1 MGFQIVIIGMNV
13 IGASIGLCLGS
24 IEDKIIRVGVDRDN
38 GILKKAQ
45 KLGAVDKTSLN
56 IPGAVKDAD
65 VILLTEPH
73 GQMLGTLDDIAPYLK
88 PGVSLLDASG
98 IKEKISQRVRE
109 LVPDFHNHASLTFTV
124 NPVYIH
130 TNVSSIEDARSDLFR
145 EGLMLVTIPVGTSQK
160 TVELTGTI
168 ARLLDA
174 QIMFAD
180 AVEVDGLQAGAQY
193 VPQLLAA
200 TLLNITTGQ
209 PGWRE
214 VRKLVNA
221 PYMIPASATM
231 MIPEAASASAE
242 WIAEKD
248 NLIRYIDLT
257 IQELGEIRGELAS
270 EDVESLTERITIAKE
285 SYLSLIK
292 QRSSGEVFDRGEPEV
307 YIPSSGE
314 TIKRLLGFGK
324 KK

>member
-1 MGFQIVIIGMNV
+1 MGFQIAIIGMNV
-13 IGASIGLCLGS
+13 IGVSIGLCLGS
-24 IEDKIIRVGVDRDN
+24 YEDKIIRVGVDRDN
-38 GILKKAQ
+38 GVLKKAQ
-45 KLGAVDKTSLN
+45 KLGAVDRTSLN

-65 VILLTEPH
+65 VILLTEPL
-73 GQMLGTLDDIAPYLK
+73 GQMLGTLDVIAPFLK
-88 PGVSLLDASG
+88 SGVSLLDASG

-109 LVPDFHNHASLTFTV
+109 VVPDFHNHASLTFTV
-124 NPVYIH
+124 NPEYIH

-145 EGLMLVTIPVGTSQK
+145 EGLMLVTIPVGTSQE

-168 ARLLDA
+168 ARLLDT

-193 VPQLLAA
+193 IPQLLAA

-231 MIPEAASASAE
+231 MIPEGASASAE

-257 IQELGEIRGELAS
+257 IQELGEIRAELAS
-270 EDVESLTERITIAKE
+270 EDVDALTERITIAKE
-285 SYLSLIK
+285 SYLSLEK
-292 QRSSGEVFDRGEPEV
+292 QRSSGELFDRGEPEV
-307 YIPSSGE
+307 YIPSSGG